1 MTSQN
6 RHSPL
11 SAGKSNLTLSR
22 RFARTL
28 AAVSFVVFAGAATA
42 ADIVVDDAA
51 VEPLPGRDYSMRL
64 DVAASRFEQ
73 IDAQTGEI
81 RSRVFSAECA
91 EALAPGLWL
100 AVPVASGLDLLPLGA
115 TRDSAMRVA
124 AGCRIAPDEN
134 ATLPPAL
141 VQQIA
146 ANGGGVVY
154 VDASGFDSARVAA
167 SGAR

>member
-6 RHSPL
+6 RPFPQ
-11 SAGKSNLTLSR
+11 SAGRSITALSR
-22 RFARTL
+22 RFARTV
-28 AAVSFVVFAGAATA
+28 AAVSFTLFAGAAMA

-73 IDAQTGEI
+73 IDAQTGEV

-100 AVPVASGLDLLPLGA
+100 AVPATSGLELLPLG
-115 TRDSAMRVA
+115 TTHDSAMRVA
-124 AGCRIAPDEN
+124 AGCRISPDEN

-141 VQQIA
+141 VQQISA
-146 ANGGGVVY
+146 SGGGVVY